1 METIEQLEH
10 IIEELGRKVNA
21 TLEKTTQLQRASE
34 KALDTAMH
42 VYKLDDYG
50 YLWAY
55 EAETQTYRK
64 TKMRVATPEI
74 INEAIKAKHI
84 AEGAII
90 GDKVEAGAV
99 VPGKIA
105 DDAVQTRN
113 IKDGSVTFDKLDEA
127 TKNIVITG
135 GGQHGIPLSPEFG
148 DSNVLGISQ
157 KALTESRDNI
167 QSQINAIV
175 NDKAQVE
182 LPTSPTCIFVGVESS
197 IELAAT
203 TDTEATNIKI
213 TKGSAE
219 IASGSGFSLSG
230 HDTVTP
236 EGAGDISYQAEFL
249 IAGLLKNAS
258 KVVAAVYPIKYGAGQ
273 SYSDAGEVPTPRTS
287 PAGTYQVA
295 VANDGDYVFFV
306 VPSTMTIAGAKMSG
320 FDFPLQAPVDVEI
333 DGVAYKYY
341 QSANTY
347 DAGTLTIVIS

>member
-1 METIEQLEH
+1 MHLFSFLQH
-10 IIEELGRKVNA
+10 IGKYRVLINGRDIA
-21 TLEKTTQLQRASE
+21 PR
-34 KALDTAMH
+34 
-42 VYKLDDYG
+42 
-50 YLWAY
+50 
-55 EAETQTYRK
+55 
-64 TKMRVATPEI
+64 
-74 INEAIKAKHI
+74 AIKSENI
-84 AEGAII
+84 DE
-90 GDKVEAGAV
+90 EAVKAN
-99 VPGKIA
+99 
-105 DDAVQTRN
+105 N
-113 IKDGSVTFDKLDEA
+113 IKDGNVTFDKLDEA

-148 DSNVLGISQ
+148 DSDVIGMTQ

-182 LPTSPTCIFVGVESS
+182 LSTSPTCIFVGVESS

-213 TKGSAE
+213 TKGSTE

-230 HDTVTP
+230 YDTVMP

-249 IAGLLKNAS
+249 IAGLLKSAS
-258 KVVAAVYPIKYGAGQ
+258 KIVAAVYPIKYGAGQ

-320 FDFPLQAPVDVEI
+320 FDFPLQAPVEI

-347 DAGTLTIVIS
+347 DAGILTIVIS

>member
-1 METIEQLEH
+1 MKLFSFLQHIGKYRVLINGRDIAPRAIKSENIDDGAVKANTIKD
-10 IIEELGRKVNA
+10 GNV
-21 TLEKTTQLQRASE
+21 TW
-34 KALDTAMH
+34 D
-42 VYKLDDYG
+42 KLDD
-50 YLWAY
+50 
-55 EAETQTYRK
+55 
-64 TKMRVATPEI
+64 
-74 INEAIKAKHI
+74 N
-84 AEGAII
+84 
-90 GDKVEAGAV
+90 
-99 VPGKIA
+99 
-105 DDAVQTRN
+105 
-113 IKDGSVTFDKLDEA
+113 
-127 TKNIVITG
+127 TKNIVSTG
-135 GGQHGIPLSPEFG
+135 GGQHGIPLSSEFG

-157 KALTESRDNI
+157 KTLTESRDNI

-175 NDKAQVE
+175 NDKAHVE
-182 LPTSPTCIFVGVESS
+182 LSTSPTCIFVGAESS

-213 TKGSAE
+213 TKGSTE

-236 EGAGDISYQAEFL
+236 EGAGDITYQAEFL
-249 IAGLLKNAS
+249 IAGLLKSAS

-287 PAGTYQVA
+287 PAGTYQVT

-320 FDFPLQAPVDVEI
+320 FDFPLQPPVDVEI

-347 DAGTLTIVIS
+347 DAGTSTIVIS